1 MTVTPIK
8 PYIIRVA
15 EVIYTKTS
23 NIKKNN
29 SKISTLESIKKFV
42 NTDEFKEISSGKFH
56 DVWFSELEKNNFI
69 DKETNEK
76 IPHETLELLK
86 IQQELITKQLIKFP
100 ESSLTKK
107 IYPPEISQQI
117 FDHLWRMCESYEL
130 WCKEIGQLDN
140 LTLKII
146 D

>member
-23 NIKKNN
+23 TIKKNN
-29 SKISTLESIKKFV
+29 SKISTLESIEKFV

-86 IQQELITKQLIKFP
+86 IQQKLIIKQLIKFP
-100 ESSLTKK
+100 ESNLTKK
-107 IYPPEISQQI
+107 IYPTEISQQI